1 MVQFLDGGNMAHIK
15 LPDGYPGITGP
26 MKAFPNTA
34 KPLNLLAETLLQN
47 ESKTFSMAER
57 ETVAAYVSYLNE
69 CQFCSESHA
78 AVADFHWDKPVS
90 KKVWES
96 LDNSPNVRLTAL
108 LKIAAKVQK
117 SGRLVT
123 KADVEAATNAGATE
137 ADVHDTVLIAA
148 AFCLYNRYVDGLAT
162 FAPPR
167 NDPGYKEIGKRLA
180 TTGYLNAID

>member
-1 MVQFLDGGNMAHIK
+1 MAHIK

-26 MKAFPNTA
+26 MKAFPETA
-34 KPLNLLAETLLQN
+34 KPLNMLAEALLQK
-47 ESKTFSMAER
+47 ETKTFSMAER
-57 ETVAAYVSYLNE
+57 ETVANYVSYLND

-96 LDNSPNVRLTAL
+96 IDNAPSARLQAL
-108 LKIAAKVQK
+108 LKIAGKVQK
-117 SGRLVT
+117 
-123 KADVEAATNAGATE
+123 AAKTVSKEDINAAIQLGATE
-137 ADVHDTVLIAA
+137 VDVHDTVLIAA
-148 AFCLYNRYVDGLAT
+148 AFCMYNRYVDGLAT

-167 NDPGYKEIGKRLA
+167 NDPGYKDIGSRLA